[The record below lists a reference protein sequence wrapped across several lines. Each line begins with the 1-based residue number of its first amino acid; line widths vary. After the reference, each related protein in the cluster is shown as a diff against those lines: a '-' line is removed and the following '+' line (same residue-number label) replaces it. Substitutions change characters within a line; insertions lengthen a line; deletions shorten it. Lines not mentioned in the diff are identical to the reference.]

1 MRPHHPNSLGGKKL
15 WFKTWISVY
24 LLLQPYLHIPVSH
37 PPFHMLCSSH
47 TPLPILSTWVLS
59 ATHLVVIASG
69 HLCRPKRVVIGLVAV
84 TLWVVSP
91 VALLTGPVIAQ
102 HAFPKHAVLMHTGHQ
117 GAATTPR
124 GHVTEGLVDDTILS
138 VVVIQA
144 ICRGNQS
151 ETPCLRAQGPSQA
164 HSQND
169 PANQKHGQRVPLLSL
184 ITECPYWHKSFPEF
198 RRPCP
203 MTEAEHRTI
212 KTSNDI
218 PQQFQH

>member
-1 MRPHHPNSLGGKKL
+1 MDFCLSSSPAPPPHPHLPSSLPHA
-15 WFKTWISVY
+15 
-24 LLLQPYLHIPVSH
+24 LLQPHSTPTLSH
-37 PPFHMLCSSH
+37 LG
-47 TPLPILSTWVLS
+47 
-59 ATHLVVIASG
+59 AQYLVVIAGGS
-69 HLCRPKRVVIGLVAV
+69 LCRPKRVIVGPVAV
-84 TLWVVSP
+84 ALWVVSP
-91 VALLTGPVIAQ
+91 VALLTGPAIA
-102 HAFPKHAVLMHTGHQ
+102 HRAFPTHVVLMDAGHQ
-117 GAATTPR
+117 GPATAPR
-124 GHVTEGLVDDTILS
+124 SHVTEGLVDDTILS
-138 VVVIQA
+138 AEVIQA

-218 PQQFQH
+218 PQQFKH